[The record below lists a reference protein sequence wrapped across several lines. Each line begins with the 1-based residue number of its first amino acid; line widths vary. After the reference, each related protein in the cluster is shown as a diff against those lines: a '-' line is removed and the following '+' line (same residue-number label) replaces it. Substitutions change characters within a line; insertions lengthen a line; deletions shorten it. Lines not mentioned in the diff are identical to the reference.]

1 MIYTLLTNQLTIHL
15 LSTLPPPYG
24 YHHHSTVCLLLFTLA
39 TCVQSQIAITMHMCV
54 YKQEQSM

>member
-1 MIYTLLTNQLTIHL
+1 MIYTLLTTHL

-24 YHHHSTVCLLLFTLA
+24 YHHNSTVCLLLFTLA

-54 YKQEQSM
+54 YKQEQSV